1 MSVLVEICACSVDDV
16 VESEKGGAQRV
27 ELCSALPLGGLTP
40 SAGLVSESKRLS
52 KLPVIVMIRPRS
64 GGFCYTENEMS
75 AMERDIDLAAENG
88 ADGFV
93 FGILT
98 SSGHVDQPRTK
109 RLVQRASGLPTV
121 FHRAF
126 DVTPDPF
133 EALESI
139 VDLGVTRLLT
149 SGQQSESMQGVELIR
164 KIIEVAGDRIEVMP
178 GGGVRQ
184 HNVAELVR
192 LTGCRQV
199 HLTAHKSH
207 LDSSTKANPSIAFG
221 SDSAPSE
228 DQVDI
233 IDSSTVAAIVSEA
246 SKL

>member
-1 MSVLVEICACSVDDV
+1 

-40 SAGLVSESKRLS
+40 SAGLISESKRLS

-75 AMERDIDLAAENG
+75 AMERDIELAAENG

-98 SSGHVDQPRTK
+98 STGQVDQARSK
-109 RLVQRASGLPTV
+109 RLVHRAKGLPTV

-133 EALESI
+133 EALETI
-139 VDLGVTRLLT
+139 IDLGVTRLLT
-149 SGQQSESMQGVELIR
+149 SGQKPNSSEGADLIR
-164 KIIEVAGDRIEVMP
+164 MIIEKAGDRIEVMP
-178 GGGVRQ
+178 GGGIRQ
-184 HNVAELVR
+184 HNMAELVR

-199 HLTAHKSH
+199 HLTAHRSH

-233 IDSSTVAAIVSEA
+233 IDSSVVAAVVSEA
-246 SKL
+246 SSL